1 MTGLGFNRQI
11 HRGTVADE
19 NRTTQ
24 VPGAPLPPPQSA
36 VPHGTAVRSEEGAK
50 KRRSNGKAPAAKA
63 RRDDPEAQLLTGFA
77 PGQKEALQYA
87 YTAFNSPSRRSAACR
102 QLRYTGDYDP
112 VLPLSPLKSKPCSTP
127 EGCFC
132 TISHRQLKNDLGLVS
147 TDQVPPPT
155 LAQRFELGDA
165 G

>member
-36 VPHGTAVRSEEGAK
+36 VPQGTAVRSEEGAK

-87 YTAFNSPSRRSAACR
+87 YTAFNSPSTCAHVWVDRADALQLRRSR
-102 QLRYTGDYDP
+102 P
-112 VLPLSPLKSKPCSTP
+112 VSQSASLPP
-127 EGCFC
+127 
-132 TISHRQLKNDLGLVS
+132 
-147 TDQVPPPT
+147 
-155 LAQRFELGDA
+155 AW
-165 G
+165 